1 MGPVP
6 SPEDAARAAA
16 NAAAAAVAEVCAVEP
31 PLLAAAA
38 AANAAAVASVV
49 ALDGFIGDEA
59 PRLPP
64 NPLGNSAFA
73 CMSLFNALSSVPIS
87 TEFP

>member
-16 NAAAAAVAEVCAVEP
+16 SAAAAAVAEACAVEP

-38 AANAAAVASVV
+38 AANAAAVASVAV
-49 ALDGFIGDEA
+49 EGLIGDGA

-64 NPLGNSAFA
+64 NPPGNSAFA
-73 CMSLFNALSSVPIS
+73 CMSLFNALSSVPMS